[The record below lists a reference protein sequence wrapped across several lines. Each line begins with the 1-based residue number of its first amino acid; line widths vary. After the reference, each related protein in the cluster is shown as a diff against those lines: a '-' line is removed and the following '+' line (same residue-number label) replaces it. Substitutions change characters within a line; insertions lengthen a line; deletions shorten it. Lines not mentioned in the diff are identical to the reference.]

1 MALQALTGGSAGA
14 SGTPLHQPGSIEE
27 KIIALIDLDLRP
39 AVAQD
44 GGDIRFDRFADG
56 IVYIEMQGSCN
67 GCPSSTAT
75 LKMGIETRMRE
86 AFPEVLEV
94 VQI

>member
-1 MALQALTGGSAGA
+1 
-14 SGTPLHQPGSIEE
+14 GSIEE